1 MDMQKHY
8 SPEALERLRE
18 RQLSPQEQQRVE
30 AAWQSLFA
38 DVESALGEDP
48 AGERGKAIAVRWR
61 ALIAA
66 FTGGDA
72 EIERGLSAFYADRAN
87 WPASFRNADRLGSG
101 PDGKIWE
108 WAARAMRA
116 HPA

>member
-1 MDMQKHY
+1 MDMQKYY

-48 AGERGKAIAVRWR
+48 AGERGKPIAARWR

-87 WPASFRNADRLGSG
+87 WSAETSQHASFNRGVS
-101 PDGKIWE
+101 E
-108 WAARAMRA
+108 WIARALRA
-116 HPA
+116 PTG